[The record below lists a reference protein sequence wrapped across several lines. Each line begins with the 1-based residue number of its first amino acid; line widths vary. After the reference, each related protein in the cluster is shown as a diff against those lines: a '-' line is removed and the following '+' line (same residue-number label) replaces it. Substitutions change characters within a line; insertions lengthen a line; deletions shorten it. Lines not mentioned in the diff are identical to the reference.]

1 MKGSVDV
8 QKAMPEYIIFH
19 VLKDRVIIKGGC
31 QEIYFL
37 GSPFFLVR
45 KVCRQ
50 ARVFPNPPCGF
61 VIHNNRIFAK
71 RRFYCFCLRQFFTL
85 WYFGMLLICSLLLGL
100 RPLL

>member
-19 VLKDRVIIKGGC
+19 VLKNRVIIKRAAKKF
-31 QEIYFL
+31 IFL
-37 GSPFFLVR
+37 AAPLFLVR

-50 ARVFPNPPCGF
+50 ARAFPNPLCGF

-71 RRFYCFCLRQFFTL
+71 RRFYCFCLRQFFIL
-85 WYFGMLLICSLLLGL
+85 
-100 RPLL
+100 